1 VVVADTAVEAVVM
14 VAEVSTEVAWA
25 VEASMAASPVAAF
38 AEAVPVSRVEALE
51 VDMAAATVATA
62 MVEAMVMAD
71 MAMTVT
77 DSPEVFWPVH

>member
-51 VDMAAATVATA
+51 VDMAAATVAT
-62 MVEAMVMAD
+62 VEAMVMAD